1 MREARTW
8 AACLGV
14 LFLLT
19 LTASSARADSF
30 RADDMVAKLNNSE
43 GPHLN
48 FREEIR
54 AGMPSLFAEFFEG
67 NNGLHLGLIKKH
79 AQDLE
84 FETSAGKH
92 FGFSVASANRGNNSD
107 SSRDRPPPPEE
118 VQVTAVAVP
127 PSPIQSRQRCCCWAL
142 EWLRPERTLG
152 SVSGNL
158 ASKSDS
164 RLMR

>member
-43 GPHLN
+43 GHHLN

-92 FGFSVASANRGNNSD
+92 FGFSVASANRGNKFGLFKGPAT
-107 SSRDRPPPPEE
+107 SSGGGSGDGGSGATIPNPEP
-118 VQVTAVAVP
+118 TAV
-127 PSPIQSRQRCCCWAL
+127 L
-142 EWLRPERTLG
+142 LLG
-152 SVSGNL
+152 TGMVAAG
-158 ASKSDS
+158 AYARK
-164 RLMR
+164 RFRKPGQ